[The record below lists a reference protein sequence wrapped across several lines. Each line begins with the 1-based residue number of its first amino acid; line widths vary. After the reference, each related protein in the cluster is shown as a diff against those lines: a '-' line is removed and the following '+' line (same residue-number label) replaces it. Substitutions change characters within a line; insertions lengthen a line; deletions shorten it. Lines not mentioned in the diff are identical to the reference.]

1 MRKGVAAAALML
13 TALAA
18 SQARAETVADFYR
31 GKQIIVGDGPGGG
44 YDVYARLV
52 GATSAATFDVS
63 PMGADDVVAALE
75 RIEKAS
81 PQLLDYLKKLFAER
95 KG

>member
-1 MRKGVAAAALML
+1 M
-13 TALAA
+13 TCTPA
-18 SQARAETVADFYR
+18 SKD
-31 GKQIIVGDGPGGG
+31 
-44 YDVYARLV
+44 
-52 GATSAATFDVS
+52 ATSAATFDVS

-75 RIEKAS
+75 RIEKAP